1 MCNDPKALT
10 VSNCNRTRSAQFPST
25 GSASLMIA
33 MFEYEMML
41 QQARAS
47 ADLDRQIA
55 EAQIA
60 SERHKSEQERHRAEI
75 AAMKLR
81 MFNSMLNFVTPLQ
94 L

>member
-1 MCNDPKALT
+1 M
-10 VSNCNRTRSAQFPST
+10 FPSGV
-25 GSASLMIA
+25 GSASIMIA
-33 MFEYEMML
+33 MFEYEMRL

-60 SERHKSEQERHRAEI
+60 SERHKAEQDRSRADI

-81 MFNSMLNFVTPLQ
+81 MLQFNV
-94 L
+94 